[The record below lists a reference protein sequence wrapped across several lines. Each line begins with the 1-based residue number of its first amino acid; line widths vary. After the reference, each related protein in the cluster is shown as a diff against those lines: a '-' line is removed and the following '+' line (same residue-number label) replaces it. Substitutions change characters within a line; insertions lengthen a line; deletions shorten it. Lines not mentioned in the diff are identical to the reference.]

1 MAVLRARIGGA
12 WVDVGGAASA
22 DEVWIGT
29 DAPPDANAELWYDTD
44 EPTVLA
50 YGLESAKPAT
60 PPAPQTYFATDT
72 KRSWFFDG
80 TGWVIMGEPGVSWTP
95 TYTSGITVGSGS
107 SVGWY
112 HRSDGF
118 CDIWGRFTLGAGSAV
133 TGAVVVALPFAPQN
147 LAINWLNIGYFD
159 GNLYYTGMA
168 GDSASPQFYPVT
180 ATQTY
185 VQITGTLGPS
195 APFVWAAGHQI
206 QFHGRYRMASRYT

>member
-1 MAVLRARIGGA
+1 MAVLKARIGGA
-12 WVDVGGAASA
+12 WVDVGGAPSV

-29 DAPPDANAELWYDTD
+29 DAPADTATELWYDTD

-95 TYTSGITVGSGS
+95 TFPSGVTIGAGS

-118 CDIWGRFTLGAGSAV
+118 CDFWGRFTLGAGSAV
-133 TGAVVVALPFAPQN
+133 TGGVSLTLPFPSQN
-147 LAINWLNIGYFD
+147 LAINGLQVAYSD
-159 GNLYYTGMA
+159 TNLYWSGIS
-168 GDSASPQFYPVT
+168 GDAASPSFYPLT
-180 ATQTY
+180 ATATY
-185 VQITGTLGPS
+185 VQITGVLGPTV
-195 APFVWAAGHQI
+195 PFTWAAGNQI
-206 QFHGRYRMASRYT
+206 QFSGRYRMASRYT